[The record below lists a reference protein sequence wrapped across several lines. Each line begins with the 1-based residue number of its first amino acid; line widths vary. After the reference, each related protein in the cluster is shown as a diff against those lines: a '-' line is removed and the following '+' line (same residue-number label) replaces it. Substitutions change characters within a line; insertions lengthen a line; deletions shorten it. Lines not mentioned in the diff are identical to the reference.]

1 MGAGV
6 GFLRDLIVC
15 FCSFK
20 HPMKVVVWA
29 LLLGTA
35 VPRVSSLTEVLFG
48 FWGPVLRIKF
58 QF

>member
-1 MGAGV
+1 M

-15 FCSFK
+15 VCSFK

-35 VPRVSSLTEVLFG
+35 VPRVSNLTEVLFG